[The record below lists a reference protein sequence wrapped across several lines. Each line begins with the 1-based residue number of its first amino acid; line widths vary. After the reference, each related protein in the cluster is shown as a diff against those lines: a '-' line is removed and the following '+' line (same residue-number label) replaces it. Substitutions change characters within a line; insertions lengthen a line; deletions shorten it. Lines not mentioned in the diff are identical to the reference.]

1 MDVLGLGLSAREL
14 ADIDFTLGILFFLQA
29 AVLFF
34 AGLAIM
40 LSYGPAAMAGLGAL
54 LMGLGIAY
62 GLATMAVLQAL
73 GIIFQAGVCVHAS
86 TGVVPP
92 SLDRDLMEN
101 AFQRKG

>member
-1 MDVLGLGLSAREL
+1 L

-40 LSYGPAAMAGLGAL
+40 LSYGPAAMAGPGAL
-54 LMGLGIAY
+54 LMGLGIAC
-62 GLATMAVLQAL
+62 GLATMVVLRAL
-73 GIIFQAGVCVHAS
+73 GIIFQARVCVYAS

-92 SLDRDLMEN
+92 SLDRDLTEN
-101 AFQRKG
+101 AFRRKG

>member
-1 MDVLGLGLSAREL
+1 VDVLGLGLSAREL

-54 LMGLGIAY
+54 LMGLGIAC
-62 GLATMAVLQAL
+62 GLATMVVLQAL
-73 GIIFQAGVCVHAS
+73 GIIFQARVCVYAS

-92 SLDRDLMEN
+92 SLDRDLTEN
-101 AFQRKG
+101 AFRRKG

>member
-14 ADIDFTLGILFFLQA
+14 ANIDFTLGILFFPQA

-54 LMGLGIAY
+54 LMGLGIAC
-62 GLATMAVLQAL
+62 GLATMVVLRAL
-73 GIIFQAGVCVHAS
+73 DIIFQARVCVYAS

-92 SLDRDLMEN
+92 SLDRDLTES
-101 AFQRKG
+101 AFRRKG

>member
-1 MDVLGLGLSAREL
+1 
-14 ADIDFTLGILFFLQA
+14 LFFLQA
-29 AVLFF
+29 AVLSSP
-34 AGLAIM
+34 GSRSCCPM
-40 LSYGPAAMAGLGAL
+40 DPPAMAGLGAL

-62 GLATMAVLQAL
+62 GLATMVVLQAL
-73 GIIFQAGVCVHAS
+73 GIIFQAGVSVYAS